1 MKKISISTLSSN
13 NVEKDLN
20 RINFSNADY
29 IHVDVADGKFVNN
42 KSNPFRM
49 LKKMSSNLKKRLDV
63 HLMDYRPKKNINR
76 YASLNAEYIT
86 VHVEVGDTNK
96 YLKQIKDYGIKC
108 GLAINPDTDVTLLE
122 PFMDKIDLILVMGVY
137 PGFGGQEFIKE
148 TTKKIIKIKKMI
160 VKSKRNIKIT
170 VDGGVNDVTSTGLDF
185 ADILVSGSYVL
196 SGEDIDERIEIL
208 RNNSDKLQKKEGE
221 E

>member
-1 MKKISISTLSSN
+1 MKKISVSTLSSN

-42 KSNPFRM
+42 KNNPFKL

-63 HLMDYRPKKNINR
+63 HLMDYRPRKNINR
-76 YASLNAEYIT
+76 YAALNAEYIT
-86 VHVEVGDTNK
+86 FHVEVGDTNK
-96 YLKQIKDYGIKC
+96 YIKQIKDYGIKC
-108 GLAINPDTDVTLLE
+108 GLAINPDTDITLLE
-122 PFMDKIDLILVMGVY
+122 PFIDKIDLILIMGVY

-148 TTKKIIKIKKMI
+148 TTKRILKIKKMI

>member
-1 MKKISISTLSSN
+1 MKKISVSTLSSN
-13 NVEKDLN
+13 NVERDIN

-42 KSNPFRM
+42 KNNPYKM

-76 YASLNAEYIT
+76 YASLNTEYIT

-108 GLAINPDTDVTLLE
+108 GLAINPDTDTTILE
-122 PFMDKIDLILVMGVY
+122 PFLDKIDLILVMGVY
-137 PGFGGQEFIKE
+137 PGFGGQEFIKT
-148 TTKKIIKIKKMI
+148 TTKKILKIKRMI

-170 VDGGVNDVTSTGLDF
+170 VDGGVNDITSSGLDF

-196 SGEDIDERIEIL
+196 EGDNIDERIETL
-208 RNNSDKLQKKEGE
+208 RNNADKLKKKEGE